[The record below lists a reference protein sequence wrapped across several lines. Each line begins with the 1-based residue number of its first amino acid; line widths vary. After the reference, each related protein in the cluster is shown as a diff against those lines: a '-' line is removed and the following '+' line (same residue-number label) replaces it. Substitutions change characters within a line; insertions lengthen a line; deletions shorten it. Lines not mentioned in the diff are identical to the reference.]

1 MIVQPSL
8 RLLPS
13 TRPSLGHFLRVGRS
27 DHRNLLEV
35 LAEGRL
41 SVSGL
46 VFDAALVTRHA
57 QLMQE
62 ADHAGI
68 PRILDPRSFELAT
81 DGGYARAGVSDL
93 PWAGSGS
100 RPQTPADFDRT
111 GCINFVEALAD
122 FAVQRGFDTV
132 LAPSHYV
139 EDHGS
144 PWLGVDIELTK
155 RLRERMDSIGGE
167 AVAIHYPL
175 GFPAVL
181 LRDRERR
188 AVLETRMRGL
198 PIDALWLRIHPF
210 AASTVGPIV
219 LRGYIE
225 GARAFHGLGIPLV
238 GEHTGGAGL
247 SLLAFGAIG
256 GIEGGVTRGERFDV
270 SDLMHRMDGD
280 PWSPAPRVYID
291 SLGLYLTR
299 NQARELAARKGAKA
313 ALACKDLGCCPRGFD
328 DMIRQPVR
336 HFLIQRQRE
345 VERLADVPSHL
356 RAKHYVEEFLR
367 PTLDRALH
375 ATRLDPGLTQAHQRL
390 DSRRRALEAMLTQ
403 LPAGATV
410 ALAPQPGRLS
420 PSTYRPH
427 SI

>member
-13 TRPSLGHFLRVGRS
+13 TPPPLGHFLRVGRS

-46 VFDAALVTRHA
+46 VFDATLVTRHA

-68 PRILDPRSFELAT
+68 PRVLDPRSFELAT

-93 PWAGSGS
+93 PWAGSD
-100 RPQTPADFDRT
+100 RPQTPADFDRS
-111 GCINFVEALAD
+111 GSIAFVEALAS
-122 FAVQRGFDTV
+122 FAVQRGFEAV

-139 EDHGS
+139 DNHVS
-144 PWLGVDIELTK
+144 PWLNVDIELTK

-188 AVLETRMRGL
+188 AILQTRMRGL

-210 AASTVGPIV
+210 AASSVGPIV

-256 GIEGGVTRGERFDV
+256 GIESGITRGERFDI
-270 SDLMHRMDGD
+270 SDLVHRRHGD

-291 SLGLYLTR
+291 ALGLYLTR
-299 NQARELAARKGAKA
+299 NQARELFARKGAKA

-336 HFLIQRQRE
+336 HFVIQRQRE

-356 RAKHYVEEFLR
+356 RAKHYVEDVLR
-367 PTLDRALH
+367 PTVDRALH
-375 ATRLDPGLTQAHQRL
+375 ATRLDPGLAQAHQRL
-390 DSRRRALEAMLTQ
+390 DARRRALEAMLSQ
-403 LPAGATV
+403 MPADASV
-410 ALAPQPGRLS
+410 ALIPQPGRLS
-420 PSTYRPH
+420 RSTYRPH